1 MCALTVATFS
11 LSRDTLLSVTR
22 VGSRSV
28 LGRAGN
34 TIGIS
39 GISRTGRE
47 FRGFVF
53 ANSSARAVFTYCGAY
68 PLLRIAHSVGV
79 KASRSLPMRS
89 HRPAMERSP
98 ALRSP

>member
-34 TIGIS
+34 RSGIS
-39 GISRTGRE
+39 GISGKGR
-47 FRGFVF
+47 
-53 ANSSARAVFTYCGAY
+53 NSWVR
-68 PLLRIAHSVGV
+68 LREL
-79 KASRSLPMRS
+79 KR
-89 HRPAMERSP
+89 
-98 ALRSP
+98 